1 MNILKKILPLL
12 SVLAVVA
19 IGCDDRRPPHHLPEK
34 MAADSAETNHDLAFR
49 LASENKPFEVYMPV
63 QLRAVGELRSGRP
76 QKDAVDILA
85 QTGQMYMRHG
95 DYMEALE
102 FLQEAS
108 DSLKRRDA
116 AGVAPLRSSI
126 RLHGNIAGLYFRLG
140 MYEEALEENA
150 LALALSRRLDN
161 ADGPDLWRMRGEIFR
176 GMLDENGAIAAADS
190 ALRCYDMALEVIAS
204 LPDREKDAVYRAKA
218 NTSRADLFIS
228 YPRLYADSIQQTIGF
243 LESALPANYP
253 NRLSQMALLG
263 RGYVLSGLAAKGLPL
278 LEEALADFRSKD
290 DKESADWTLDLLA
303 QSYAQAGHAE
313 KLAGIYSEEKAYRDS
328 LFNSKK
334 INAVLSAD
342 FRYRLREKQKEAAAL
357 RQKNDQSR
365 RIIIYEAVALAAG
378 LIVGAVLMFFAI
390 AYRRKMMAEKRAQ
403 KSTIDKI
410 LAHQQILNSTIETLN
425 ERIEREKD
433 TNVVAKVLESL
444 DPALLS
450 GDDENEFRRAFASL
464 HPQFL
469 PKLRADFPTITTN
482 DELLCMLIYLDV
494 PASDMAATL
503 GISRPSLNSARYRI
517 RKKLNLD
524 KEADLDLFLQ
534 SR

>member
-1 MNILKKILPLL
+1 MKFLTTILPLL
-12 SVLAVVA
+12 SVLAVA
-19 IGCDDRRPPHHLPEK
+19 AMGCDDRKAHDADTRQVT
-34 MAADSAETNHDLAFR
+34 ADSAETANDLAFR

-76 QKDAVDILA
+76 QNDVVDILA
-85 QTGQMYMRHG
+85 QTGQMFMRHG
-95 DYMEALE
+95 DYLEALE
-102 FLQEAS
+102 YLQEAS

-116 AGVAPLRSSI
+116 AGIPPLRSAI
-126 RLHGNIAGLYFRLG
+126 RLHGNLAGLYFRMGL
-140 MYEEALEENA
+140 YEDALAENA
-150 LALALSRRLDN
+150 HALATSRRLGN
-161 ADGPDLWRMRGEIFR
+161 ADGVDLWRMRGEIFR
-176 GMLDENGAIAAADS
+176 GMLDENGSRAAADS
-190 ALRCYDMALEVIAS
+190 ALRCLDMALAIIPS
-204 LPDREKDAVYRAKA
+204 LADKKYEQLYRVKTNTAK
-218 NTSRADLFIS
+218 ADLFITN
-228 YPRLYADSIQQTIGF
+228 PEFFKDSIPSAVAF
-243 LESALPANYP
+243 LESSLPANHP
-253 NRLSQMALLG
+253 VRFTQMALLG
-263 RGYVLSGLAAKGLPL
+263 RGYLLTGHAERGLPL
-278 LEEALADFRSKD
+278 LEEALEGFRGKD

-303 QSYAQAGHAE
+303 QSYAQAGRAD
-313 KLAGIYSEEKAYRDS
+313 KLAGIYNEEKAYRDS

-334 INAVLSAD
+334 VNAVLSAD
-342 FRYRLREKQKEAAAL
+342 FRYRLRDKQKEAEAL
-357 RQKNDQSR
+357 RRKNEESR
-365 RIIIYEAVALAAG
+365 RIIIYEAIALAAG
-378 LIVGAVLMFFAI
+378 LIIGAVLMLFAI
-390 AYRRKMMAEKRAQ
+390 TYRRKMLAEKMAQ
-403 KSTIDKI
+403 KRTIDKI

-469 PKLRADFPTITTN
+469 SKLRADFPTITTN
-482 DELLCMLIYLDV
+482 DELLCMLIYLKG
-494 PASDMAATL
+494 PASDMAASL